1 MSDAR
6 CPEDWVVGE
15 GNDNREKEHR
25 EQSAHIEV
33 KPAREKVSQN
43 GYLQHGSLLL
53 VLETDYFREEAPSN
67 E

>member
-6 CPEDWVVGE
+6 CPEDRVVGE

-25 EQSAHIEV
+25 EQSANIEV
-33 KPAREKVSQN
+33 KPARAKVSQN

-53 VLETDYFREEAPSN
+53 VLETDDFREEASSD